1 MFCLTVNKAKV
12 PVQTPPHIC
21 SLATTCRSLAPDM
34 SPPQSAIPGFY
45 YAVFGFYEP
54 FLTLLG
60 LAGTLVDPKRTHDAQ
75 APWPNGAPPMSPLP
89 LASLVTLVQLAHVC
103 ALLGLMNIF
112 MLSTARKYLYSQ
124 PVLQEKIVGALLT
137 PLMIGDVVHL
147 YVTLWAL
154 GPERWNVKQWSPVLW
169 STLLTGLTLMV
180 PRIAWHLGIGRYVD
194 KRDGHFRGQV
204 EKRF

>member
-1 MFCLTVNKAKV
+1 
-12 PVQTPPHIC
+12 
-21 SLATTCRSLAPDM
+21 M

-60 LAGTLVDPKRTHDAQ
+60 LMGTIVDPKRTHDAQ
-75 APWPNGAPPMSPLP
+75 APWPNGMPPSSPLP
-89 LASLVTLVQLAHVC
+89 QATLVTLFQLAHVC
-103 ALLGLMNIF
+103 ALIGLINVF
-112 MLSTARKYLYSQ
+112 VLSAARKHLYSQ
-124 PVLQEKIVGALLT
+124 PALQEKIVGALLT
-137 PLMIGDVVHL
+137 PLLCGDVLHL

-154 GPERWNVKQWSPVLW
+154 GPERWNVQEWGAVLW
-169 STLLTGLTLMV
+169 STLLTGLTLIV

-194 KRDGHFRGQV
+194 KRDGHFKGHI